1 MSLRSN
7 KLQSQQSTASNGSG
21 NSSGSGSGT
30 GQQLQHPPMA
40 YQQQQQQLLAQ
51 LQQQHKFQAQAQAQ
65 AHGKYGPSP
74 SQMGSNTSR
83 NNLATLVAAINGS
96 HDPTGAG
103 SPGGGVGYQLSPA
116 AASRV
121 AHAPPHS
128 PLGPPSYSAAT
139 AQSAFT
145 YYGQHPAT
153 QHQMHHSTYHPQQQ
167 QQQQQ
172 QQQSLPPPDLTD
184 GIDLPGSHGSPP
196 DSPSA
201 AAAADLEQQLCVV
214 AKMQKSVTITVTPQR
229 SNSMDFLNFEEKR
242 QLIASS
248 LSLSDILHS
257 NSGANQQA
265 KEAAAAAG
273 MSINGS
279 QCAKKQNG
287 AAIRTNSLGSGT
299 RTPPLERKSKLSA
312 LGRFFKPWKWR
323 RKKKSEK
330 FEAASKS
337 LERKISVRA
346 NRDELVQKGILLPE
360 SPLGNIPEPGEE
372 SYYNN
377 GGGGGATAN
386 GSLLSSAVH
395 NNSMNQANNSINA
408 TTYGTAGNPLIS
420 ASQQQQQ
427 QQLQQQQQQQHGL
440 PNSISVQQFNGGA
453 GGQPQN
459 SMANG
464 CLIGGGGGG
473 GGGGGAGGGGDGS
486 SDTSSLS
493 GGVPHS
499 QSAPQQLGVG
509 QQQPPPPLTPLAQ
522 HHQALAQQLQQR
534 FAISNN
540 NGEFQVQSRNAV
552 NLKRSNGIRLQKPRK
567 DKTDAQQ
574 QQQQHGGN
582 GTISTPNIEQPQCQG
597 SMLPPPGGG
606 GGGGGHH
613 QVDGKMERPN
623 TLGGANKLTRRGVNI
638 CYHNEHMYGD
648 DGGKM
653 VGGPPGS
660 TPPPYA
666 GGKLPPG
673 VMLSELPEPPIPLSE
688 IGPIPPP
695 PMFSTPSPTLI
706 AGRPHG
712 PGAIHD
718 QDYQQD
724 YDYDDHDPDQDELDS
739 DDEYAP
745 YGGGNHVRMMDT
757 QRVEEIP
764 AKEPKPNAVPLKSAL
779 KKKGGAL
786 PASAST
792 PVTPTQEHHHGGG
805 PGGGQ
810 SAATAAA
817 ISNSNGGI
825 GSMAAAAAAAAQQ
838 SASQRPLVVRQD
850 AAGNNYSLKQQ
861 MFNIQ
866 LPCTVENKEN
876 TRPSH
881 VIRESSSDSDEGD
894 GHIVY
899 RDDDN
904 DNVRLAKLARKESL
918 SLKLQLRPDKQD
930 LINRNILH
938 QVTDNE
944 IKESKEAIGARLI
957 RRLSMR
963 PTAEE
968 LVERN
973 ILKTQSPAE
982 EKKQKEE
989 KKSYLLRKLSFR
1001 PTVEELK
1008 EKKII
1013 RFNDYIEVTQAH
1025 DYDRR
1030 ADKPWTRLTPK
1041 DKAAIRKELNEFKS
1055 SEMAVHEGSRHLTR
1069 FHRP

>member
-7 KLQSQQSTASNGSG
+7 KLHSQQSTASSNSNGSNSSG
-21 NSSGSGSGT
+21 NSGSNSNSSNL
-30 GQQLQHPPMA
+30 QQQQHPPMA
-40 YQQQQQQLLAQ
+40 YQQQQQQLLQQ
-51 LQQQHKFQAQAQAQ
+51 LQQQQKFQAQQR
-65 AHGKYGPSP
+65 G
-74 SQMGSNTSR
+74 NTSR
-83 NNLATLVAAINGS
+83 NNLATLVAAING
-96 HDPTGAG
+96 HDGG
-103 SPGGGVGYQLSPA
+103 QNSPGNSGYQLSPA

-139 AQSAFT
+139 AQSAFS
-145 YYGQHPAT
+145 YYGQHQ
-153 QHQMHHSTYHPQQQ
+153 QHQQHQLQLNHNYQQQ
-167 QQQQQ
+167 QQQQFQLQ
-172 QQQSLPPPDLTD
+172 QQQLQLPPPDLTD
-184 GIDLPGSHGSPP
+184 GIDHPSAQTATPP
-196 DSPSA
+196 DSPNAQSTGPS
-201 AAAADLEQQLCVV
+201 DLEQQLCVV

-257 NSGANQQA
+257 SNAQQQQQA
-265 KEAAAAAG
+265 VKDGLA
-273 MSINGS
+273 INGG

-346 NRDELVQKGILLPE
+346 NRDELVQKGILMPE

-377 GGGGGATAN
+377 SNSGATAN
-386 GSLLSSAVH
+386 GSLLNSAVH
-395 NNSMNQANNSINA
+395 NNSMSQANNSINA
-408 TTYGTAGNPLIS
+408 TTGNPLIS
-420 ASQQQQQ
+420 AAQ
-427 QQLQQQQQQQHGL
+427 QQLNQGL
-440 PNSISVQQFNGGA
+440 PNSISVQQFNG
-453 GGQPQN
+453 QNQNPQN

-464 CLIGGGGGG
+464 LVGGGGC
-473 GGGGGAGGGGDGS
+473 GGGDGS

-509 QQQPPPPLTPLAQ
+509 QPPPPLTPLAQ

-540 NGEFQVQSRNAV
+540 NE
-552 NLKRSNGIRLQKPRK
+552 PRK
-567 DKTDAQQ
+567 DKTDA
-574 QQQQHGGN
+574 QQQHGGN
-582 GTISTPNIEQPQCQG
+582 GTISTPNIEQPTCQG

-606 GGGGGHH
+606 GHH
-613 QVDGKMERPN
+613 QVDGSGKMERPN
-623 TLGGANKLTRRGVNI
+623 TLAGANKLTRRGVNI
-638 CYHNEHMYGD
+638 CYHNEHMYGED
-648 DGGKM
+648 GKM

-660 TPPPYA
+660 TPPPYP

-712 PGAIHD
+712 PGAVND

-724 YDYDDHDPDQDELDS
+724 YDYDDNDPDQDELDS

-745 YGGGNHVRMMDT
+745 YGGNHVRMMDT

-779 KKKGGAL
+779 KKKGGMQ

-792 PVTPTQEHHHGGG
+792 PVTPTQEHGAG
-805 PGGGQ
+805 

-817 ISNSNGGI
+817 MANSNGGI

-838 SASQRPLVVRQD
+838 SANQRPLVVRQD
-850 AAGNNYSLKQQ
+850 AAGNNYSLKPILRPRIRLCRQQ

-876 TRPSH
+876 ARPF
-881 VIRESSSDSDEGD
+881 VIRESSSDSDESD

-899 RDDDN
+899 RDEDN
-904 DNVRLAKLARKESL
+904 DNTRLAKLARKESL

-938 QVTDNE
+938 QVNDNE

>member
-7 KLQSQQSTASNGSG
+7 KSQESSNS
-21 NSSGSGSGT
+21 N
-30 GQQLQHPPMA
+30 MA

-51 LQQQHKFQAQAQAQ
+51 LQQQHKFQAQQQQQQQQQQQLQQQLANGNA
-65 AHGKYGPSP
+65 AGSKYAT
-74 SQMGSNTSR
+74 SNTSR
-83 NNLATLVAAINGS
+83 NNLATLVAAING
-96 HDPTGAG
+96 HDQTDA
-103 SPGGGVGYQLSPA
+103 SQMQSGYQLSPA

-121 AHAPPHS
+121 AHAA

-139 AQSAFT
+139 AQPAFA
-145 YYGQHPAT
+145 YFSQQQQHALA
-153 QHQMHHSTYHPQQQ
+153 YQQQ

-172 QQQSLPPPDLTD
+172 QQQHQQQQQQQQQMSLPPPDLTD
-184 GIDLPGSHGSPP
+184 GIDHHPVSMSPP
-196 DSPSA
+196 DSPNAASAAAA

-248 LSLSDILHS
+248 LSLSDILQ
-257 NSGANQQA
+257 NNAGNA
-265 KEAAAAAG
+265 KEANTVNA
-273 MSINGS
+273 NG
-279 QCAKKQNG
+279 AKKQNG

-346 NRDELVQKGILLPE
+346 NRDELVQKGILLPD

-377 GGGGGATAN
+377 SGATAN
-386 GSLLSSAVH
+386 GSLLSAVH
-395 NNSMNQANNSINA
+395 NNSINQANNSINA
-408 TTYGTAGNPLIS
+408 TTYGTAGNALI
-420 ASQQQQQ
+420 SQQQQQ
-427 QQLQQQQQQQHGL
+427 QSMGGGGV
-440 PNSISVQQFNGGA
+440 PNSISVQQFNANSMLNGA
-453 GGQPQN
+453 SLNQQQQN
-459 SMANG
+459 SMAN
-464 CLIGGGGGG
+464 GGGGGG
-473 GGGGGAGGGGDGS
+473 GGDGA

-509 QQQPPPPLTPLAQ
+509 QQQPPPLTPLAQ

-540 NGEFQVQSRNAV
+540 NE
-552 NLKRSNGIRLQKPRK
+552 PRK

-574 QQQQHGGN
+574 HGGN
-582 GTISTPNIEQPQCQG
+582 GTLSTPNIEQPTCQG

-606 GGGGGHH
+606 GGVGGMH
-613 QVDGKMERPN
+613 QQQQHNQADSNNKQERPN
-623 TLGGANKLTRRGVNI
+623 TLGGSNKLSRRGVNI
-638 CYHNEHMYGD
+638 CYHNEHY
-648 DGGKM
+648 
-653 VGGPPGS
+653 
-660 TPPPYA
+660 
-666 GGKLPPG
+666 
-673 VMLSELPEPPIPLSE
+673 
-688 IGPIPPP
+688 
-695 PMFSTPSPTLI
+695 
-706 AGRPHG
+706 
-712 PGAIHD
+712 
-718 QDYQQD
+718 
-724 YDYDDHDPDQDELDS
+724 HDPDQDELDS

-745 YGGGNHVRMMDT
+745 YGGNHVRVMDT

-779 KKKGGAL
+779 KKKG
-786 PASAST
+786 PTVSAST
-792 PVTPTQEHHHGGG
+792 PVTPTQEHH
-805 PGGGQ
+805 
-810 SAATAAA
+810 SAAQAAA

-825 GSMAAAAAAAAQQ
+825 GSMAAAAAAAAQH

-850 AAGNNYSLKQQ
+850 ATGNNYSLKPILRPRIRICRQQ

-876 TRPSH
+876 TRPF
-881 VIRESSSDSDEGD
+881 VIRESSSDSDESD

-904 DNVRLAKLARKESL
+904 DNTRLAKLARKESL

-938 QVTDNE
+938 QVNDNDV
-944 IKESKEAIGARLI
+944 KESKEAIGARLI

>member
-1 MSLRSN
+1 MLQYETACNHSQP
-7 KLQSQQSTASNGSG
+7 QSQSQTQ
-21 NSSGSGSGT
+21 T
-30 GQQLQHPPMA
+30 QPQLQLQLQQQPQPRKQTYKEYLQQHQQQKQK
-40 YQQQQQQLLAQ
+40 QQQQQQLL
-51 LQQQHKFQAQAQAQ
+51 
-65 AHGKYGPSP
+65 
-74 SQMGSNTSR
+74 
-83 NNLATLVAAINGS
+83 
-96 HDPTGAG
+96 
-103 SPGGGVGYQLSPA
+103 
-116 AASRV
+116 
-121 AHAPPHS
+121 
-128 PLGPPSYSAAT
+128 
-139 AQSAFT
+139 
-145 YYGQHPAT
+145 
-153 QHQMHHSTYHPQQQ
+153 

-172 QQQSLPPPDLTD
+172 QQQSKQPVRIFRVHYIRLNSKD
-184 GIDLPGSHGSPP
+184 GSS
-196 DSPSA
+196 SSSRTA
-201 AAAADLEQQLCVV
+201 AAAALANASSAHGPKMKTIAPNIRRRRRCDKHHLELYCNESSHHNHSAVVAAGSGSTTLKPGGLRLRESITAPSTAASSPVDEQLCIPAPPITPPPAFLTEGYKRASTSVSTS
-214 AKMQKSVTITVTPQR
+214 ALPSATTQEQSPSQSQHSLARSQKTLTLSATPLPLPLPKLKPKTTATIAVTINSSKPRGTV
-229 SNSMDFLNFEEKR
+229 KR
-242 QLIASS
+242 
-248 LSLSDILHS
+248 
-257 NSGANQQA
+257 
-265 KEAAAAAG
+265 
-273 MSINGS
+273 
-279 QCAKKQNG
+279 
-287 AAIRTNSLGSGT
+287 
-299 RTPPLERKSKLSA
+299 
-312 LGRFFKPWKWR
+312 
-323 RKKKSEK
+323 
-330 FEAASKS
+330 S
-337 LERKISVRA
+337 LE
-346 NRDELVQKGILLPE
+346 
-360 SPLGNIPEPGEE
+360 
-372 SYYNN
+372 
-377 GGGGGATAN
+377 
-386 GSLLSSAVH
+386 
-395 NNSMNQANNSINA
+395 
-408 TTYGTAGNPLIS
+408 
-420 ASQQQQQ
+420 
-427 QQLQQQQQQQHGL
+427 
-440 PNSISVQQFNGGA
+440 
-453 GGQPQN
+453 
-459 SMANG
+459 
-464 CLIGGGGGG
+464 
-473 GGGGGAGGGGDGS
+473 
-486 SDTSSLS
+486 
-493 GGVPHS
+493 
-499 QSAPQQLGVG
+499 
-509 QQQPPPPLTPLAQ
+509 
-522 HHQALAQQLQQR
+522 
-534 FAISNN
+534 
-540 NGEFQVQSRNAV
+540 
-552 NLKRSNGIRLQKPRK
+552 PRK

-574 QQQQHGGN
+574 HGGN
-582 GTISTPNIEQPQCQG
+582 GTLSTPNIEQPTCQG

-606 GGGGGHH
+606 GIGAGGMH
-613 QVDGKMERPN
+613 QQQQQQHNNQSDSNNKQERPN
-623 TLGGANKLTRRGVNI
+623 TLGGSNKLSRRGVNI
-638 CYHNEHMYGD
+638 CYHNEHYGGD
-648 DGGKM
+648 DGKM

-673 VMLSELPEPPIPLSE
+673 VMLSELPEPPIPVSE

-712 PGAIHD
+712 PGAMND

-745 YGGGNHVRMMDT
+745 YGGVAGNHVRVMDT

-779 KKKGGAL
+779 KKKG
-786 PASAST
+786 PANSAST
-792 PVTPTQEHHHGGG
+792 PVTPTQEHQQQQH
-805 PGGGQ
+805 
-810 SAATAAA
+810 SNATAAA

-850 AAGNNYSLKQQ
+850 ATGNNYSLKPILRPRIRICRQQ

-876 TRPSH
+876 TRPF
-881 VIRESSSDSDEGD
+881 VIRESSSDSDESD

-904 DNVRLAKLARKESL
+904 DNTRLAKLARKESL

-938 QVTDNE
+938 QVNDNE
-944 IKESKEAIGARLI
+944 LKESKEAIGARLI